1 MFSKTSK
8 NNNNEENVGAESN
21 NTSDVDGAKVH
32 PTNLDEAQS
41 QQLQWPESTKAKS
54 ENLV

>member
-1 MFSKTSK
+1 MFSKTSMK
-8 NNNNEENVGAESN
+8 NNDENVGAESN
-21 NTSDVDGAKVH
+21 NTSEIDGAKVH

-54 ENLV
+54 ENII